1 MIKKR
6 GLAGLVLLSIITLG
20 IYGLYWIF
28 KLAKDVNTICE
39 GDGKKTGGLL
49 KVLLLG
55 IITLGIYDMVWLY
68 MLGDRL
74 QDNAPKYGLAF
85 KESGGMVLLW
95 YVLGAFIVV
104 GPFIALY
111 IIIKNTNALAEKYNK
126 QHSGGLF
133 ENPV

>member
-85 KESGGMVLLW
+85 KENGGMVLLW

-111 IIIKNTNALAEKYNK
+111 IIIKNTNALAEEYNK
-126 QHSGGLF
+126 QHPGGPF